1 MKKSNIVSLLVVC
14 LLIPLTLWLGRK
26 LPGRWYYFTGT
37 LIVIE
42 ILVPFF
48 LAFEG
53 RKPQARHLVTIA
65 VMCALAVASRVV
77 VPIPNFKP
85 IFAIIL
91 LTGVAF
97 GPEAGFLVG
106 AVSAFASNFFY
117 GQGPYMPWQMLGY
130 GMAGFLS
137 GFAFGKHRIP
147 RKPVIMG
154 IFGFLAVL
162 LIVGPILDT
171 SSVFLTLPQITAS
184 GALAIYLS
192 GIPVNLSQGLCTF
205 LTMLLFGKPLLEKL
219 DRVKEKY
226 GMMEDEN
233 GL

>member
-1 MKKSNIVSLLVVC
+1 MKKSTVVSLLVVF
-14 LLIPLTLWLGRK
+14 LLIPLTLWLGMK

-42 ILVPFF
+42 ILIPFF

-65 VMCALAVASRVV
+65 VMCALAIASRVV
-77 VPIPNFKP
+77 VPIPHFKP
-85 IFAIIL
+85 IFGIIM

-130 GMAGFLS
+130 GMAGFLT
-137 GFAFGKHRIP
+137 GFAFRKHRIP

-154 IFGFLAVL
+154 TFGFFAVL

-171 SSVFLTLPQITAS
+171 SSVFLTLPQFTAG

-219 DRVKEKY
+219 DRVKAKY
-226 GMMEDEN
+226 GTREDEN

>member
-1 MKKSNIVSLLVVC
+1 MKKSTIVSLIVV
-14 LLIPLTLWLGRK
+14 LLIIPLTLYFGMK
-26 LPGRWYYFTGT
+26 LPGRWYYLTGT
-37 LIVIE
+37 LIVVE
-42 ILVPFF
+42 ILIPFF

-65 VMCALAVASRVV
+65 VMCALAVVSRVV
-77 VPIPNFKP
+77 IPIPHFKP
-85 IFAIIL
+85 IFGVIL

-106 AVSAFASNFFY
+106 AVSAFASDFFY

-130 GMAGFLS
+130 GMAGFLG
-137 GFAFGKHRIP
+137 GFAFQKHR
-147 RKPVIMG
+147 RKPALMG
-154 IFGFLAVL
+154 IFGFFSVL
-162 LIVGPILDT
+162 LVVGPILDT
-171 SSVFLTLPQITAS
+171 SSVFLTLPQITLE
-184 GALAIYLS
+184 GALSIYAS
-192 GIPVNLSQGLCTF
+192 GIPVNLSQGTCTF
-205 LTMLLFGKPLLEKL
+205 LTILLFAGPLLEKL

>member
-37 LIVIE
+37 LIVVE
-42 ILVPFF
+42 ILMPFF

-192 GIPVNLSQGLCTF
+192 GIMVNLSQGLCTF
-205 LTMLLFGKPLLEKL
+205 LTILLFGNPLLEKL
-219 DRVKEKY
+219 DRIKEKY